1 MKKLYTF
8 IALFSVTLLFA
19 QDLVMTVS
27 VPPGTTECRFSGPWW
42 SWDPAGGPVGVDNG
56 NDTFTF
62 TLSPAPTADMEY
74 LFVINNS
81 GAYEN
86 LIDNAQSGECDDRI
100 ANGNMI
106 TDYAN
111 YANRIWKASDPLIWN
126 EIYDNGAEA
135 NLSVDSKSI
144 VDFKLFPNPTNNVWN
159 IKTNSENILSVVV
172 YDVLGKQV
180 FAVKPKSDEVEINGE
195 KLSKGIYIAK
205 IQTNFGESSIH
216 LVKN

>member
-1 MKKLYTF
+1 MKKLYTLLCLF
-8 IALFSVTLLFA
+8 ITLSISA

-27 VPPGTTECRFSGPWW
+27 VPSGTTECRLSGPWW
-42 SWDPAGGPVGVDNG
+42 SWDPAGGPVGVDNN

-62 TLSPAPTADMEY
+62 TFSPAPTADMEY
-74 LFVINNS
+74 LYVINNS

-86 LIDNAQSGECDDRI
+86 LVDNAQSGECDDRI

-126 EIYDNGAEA
+126 EIYDNGTEA
-135 NLSVDSKSI
+135 NLSVNSKSI
-144 VDFKLFPNPTNNVWN
+144 VDFKAFPNPTNNVWN
-159 IKTNSENILSVVV
+159 IKTNNQQIQSVVV

-180 FAVKPKSDEVEINGE
+180 FALQPKSDRVEINSE
-195 KLSKGIYIAK
+195 KFSKGIYMAK
-205 IQTNFGESSIH
+205 IQTNFGESSIR